1 VTGVGVALALV
12 AAIAYN
18 AGLVLEKRA
27 LAALPTMDI
36 RRPYL
41 LLRTLI
47 TAPAWL
53 VGFWCMVIGLGCQVL
68 ALQRLPISVAQPL
81 QVSGLGV
88 LVSLSWLVLGE
99 RVSGRDRWRLTAAL
113 LSVPLLGLSLGG
125 QTGAGTTPV
134 DPLWL
139 SVVLGGSAIA
149 AGLASANAFGS
160 RRHRHRLNTGM
171 PAGLA
176 TGLLYGMAGL
186 ALKALSSQ
194 LVHRGVWVALFASPY
209 PYLVGVASAAGMVLF
224 QIALQR
230 HRASVVVPTSNL
242 VGSCYVLV
250 AGTWLFHE
258 NLPADP
264 TSLGLRLAGFAV
276 TVVALAIR
284 PERVLAPRRD
294 VASLHRPHRRA
305 HHGTSPAPAGHP
317 RLPGRQGP
325 AAVLRERR
333 VALQPPASSA
343 APDRG

>member
-1 VTGVGVALALV
+1 VTYVGVALALV

-18 AGLVLEKRA
+18 AGFVLEKRA

-36 RRPYL
+36 RRLDL

-53 VGFWCMVIGLGCQVL
+53 VGFLCMAIGLGCQVL

-81 QVSGLGV
+81 QVSGLAV
-88 LVSLSWLVLGE
+88 LVLLSWLVLGE
-99 RVSGRDRWRLTAAL
+99 RMTGRDRWRLAAAL
-113 LSVPLLGLSLGG
+113 LSVPLLGLSLSGPAA
-125 QTGAGTTPV
+125 AGTATA

-139 SVVLGGSAIA
+139 TVVLAGSAVG
-149 AGLASANAFGS
+149 AGLAFANALGS
-160 RRHRHRLNTGM
+160 NRHRHRLKTGV

-194 LVHRGVWVALFASPY
+194 LVHRSVWTALFASPY
-209 PYLVGVASAAGMVLF
+209 PYLVVAASLAGMVLF

-258 NLPADP
+258 SLPADP
-264 TSLGLRLAGFAV
+264 TSLVLRLAGFA
-276 TVVALAIR
+276 TTLVALAIR
-284 PERVLAPRRD
+284 PEHAPAPHRD

-305 HHGTSPAPAGHP
+305 HHDTSPPAAGHP
-317 RLPGRQGP
+317 RLSSRQGS
-325 AAVLRERR
+325 AAVLRGGRA
-333 VALQPPASSA
+333 ALQPPAASA